1 MSEMAKII
9 DERKT
14 KKKTKKNKQRQKRTR
29 EDGSYSERVR
39 VK

>member
-1 MSEMAKII
+1 MKEK
-9 DERKT
+9 RK
-14 KKKTKKNKQRQKRTR
+14 KNKKTNKQRQKRTR